1 MRFLRRME
9 GWNVR
14 LIRRM
19 EGPRSDAMISSKMVV
34 TDAESEVR
42 GDGGKKFTTCLDG
55 TASAASAAT
64 RDIMEGSPAVR
75 VVARHELGRTAVR
88 RPIIDAGRTEIRPRT
103 GDILW
108 SADSMALFTC
118 W

>member
-1 MRFLRRME
+1 M
-9 GWNVR
+9 
-14 LIRRM
+14 RRM
-19 EGPRSDAMISSKMVV
+19 EGPRSDAMISSKIVA

-42 GDGGKKFTTCLDG
+42 GDATNGADGRKFKICRDG

-75 VVARHELGRTAVR
+75 VVARQELGRTAVR

-103 GDILW
+103 GDTLW
-108 SADSMALFTC
+108 SADSMALFIC

>member
-1 MRFLRRME
+1 ME